1 MANISEIEGIGP
13 AYAEKLEDAGIR
25 TVEALLEKAAQPEAR
40 KRIAAD
46 SGVPEKSLLRWVN
59 MADLFRIN
67 GVGEEYADLLERA
80 GVDTVV
86 ELSRRNAENLHD
98 KMKSINAE
106 ESLVR
111 ALPSAGT
118 VEKWVAHAKELPRAV
133 HY

>member
-13 AYAEKLEDAGIR
+13 AYAEKLDDAGIQ